1 MRIEHLQS
9 AAAGV
14 DLVVMCEIGETF
26 EHSEQFF
33 VPGASP
39 NFLVACAALRTER
52 PEPRQLVAA
61 LRGRRHGETAK
72 RAYEVERLTLAG
84 LSRILAKPDVDSLA
98 VLRRGIEQQFLHIAR
113 VGATAHH
120 IQ

>member
-1 MRIEHLQS
+1 
-9 AAAGV
+9 
-14 DLVVMCEIGETF
+14 
-26 EHSEQFF
+26 
-33 VPGASP
+33 
-39 NFLVACAALRTER
+39 
-52 PEPRQLVAA
+52 
-61 LRGRRHGETAK
+61 
-72 RAYEVERLTLAG
+72 VERLTLAG